1 MNKSGLWKGVVHN
14 RIGHF
19 KFINV
24 EILNDRVPRRGE
36 PERGKWGQ
44 RYRQKPG
51 SVQELLQRMN
61 LQVEREKERERAS
74 ESNISPRL
82 EQTDSHLHG
91 VECKVE
97 NLLLYI
103 SLFGVPIALAFPV
116 IPSLASSR
124 TIVSSFPAYTL
135 YNLQVSQTV
144 TRSFLFDSAFLFVSF
159 FDSISLSLSLP
170 CSFLSS
176 PAIRTSWYFPYL
188 LLVIYFLSDLP
199 PTFAIYGIS
208 RNCIVYLFTLK
219 IKLLKL
225 FLYNYFY
232 IKIYRRLWN

>member
-1 MNKSGLWKGVVHN
+1 MVQMNKSGLWKGVVHN

-61 LQVEREKERERAS
+61 LQVE
-74 ESNISPRL
+74 SNISPRL

-97 NLLLYI
+97 RNLLLYV
-103 SLFGVPIALAFPV
+103 SLFDVPVALLSPSPFVPSRATRFP
-116 IPSLASSR
+116 PLYHTLFLFFSLFLATHR
-124 TIVSSFPAYTL
+124 RISFPAHTL
-135 YNLQVSQTV
+135 YNSQIPQTV
-144 TRSFLFDSAFLFVSF
+144 TSLFC
-159 FDSISLSLSLP
+159 SILSSHSLSDSLILFLSSFIASSHPP
-170 CSFLSS
+170 CSFLST
-176 PAIRTSWYFPYL
+176 PVLYI
-188 LLVIYFLSDLP
+188 
-199 PTFAIYGIS
+199 
-208 RNCIVYLFTLK
+208 
-219 IKLLKL
+219 L
-225 FLYNYFY
+225 FLPFNSSWSFLFFS
-232 IKIYRRLWN
+232 ILPLRHLIHI

>member
-61 LQVEREKERERAS
+61 LQVEREREG

-97 NLLLYI
+97 NLLLYV
-103 SLFGVPIALAFPV
+103 SLFGVPIALSLPFPF
-116 IPSLASSR
+116 IPSRTLPQQLSSLYLIQLADS
-124 TIVSSFPAYTL
+124 TDHDE
-135 YNLQVSQTV
+135 
-144 TRSFLFDSAFLFVSF
+144 SFLFDFSSSYSSF
-159 FDSISLSLSLP
+159 SLSFSLHFSP
-170 CSFLSS
+170 LVSALLIFILTRYTSCSFLYHFSVFQL
-176 PAIRTSWYFPYL
+176 PFDFHTRFIRNILKP
-188 LLVIYFLSDLP
+188 
-199 PTFAIYGIS
+199 
-208 RNCIVYLFTLK
+208 CIF
-219 IKLLKL
+219 
-225 FLYNYFY
+225 N
-232 IKIYRRLWN
+232 RRY

>member
-1 MNKSGLWKGVVHN
+1 MIYIPRRLIKRDDERVSLANVRVATLFQKGDIIDVVQMNKSGLWKGVVHN

-61 LQVEREKERERAS
+61 LQVEREREG
-74 ESNISPRL
+74 ESNISPQL

-97 NLLLYI
+97 NLLLYV
-103 SLFGVPIALAFPV
+103 SLFGVPIALSLPFPF
-116 IPSLASSR
+116 IPSR
-124 TIVSSFPAYTL
+124 TPHRNSFLAYTL
-135 YNLQVSQTV
+135 YNSQIPQTM
-144 TRSFLFDSAFLFVSF
+144 TSPFCSIFLLPIRLSFSVFLFVSRR
-159 FDSISLSLSLP
+159 LSPP
-170 CSFLSS
+170 CSFLFS
-176 PAIRTSWYFPYL
+176 PDTRSVLSFITSWSFNFL
-188 LLVIYFLSDLP
+188 L
-199 PTFAIYGIS
+199 T
-208 RNCIVYLFTLK
+208 FTLD
-219 IKLLKL
+219 
-225 FLYNYFY
+225 LYEIF
-232 IKIYRRLWN
+232 